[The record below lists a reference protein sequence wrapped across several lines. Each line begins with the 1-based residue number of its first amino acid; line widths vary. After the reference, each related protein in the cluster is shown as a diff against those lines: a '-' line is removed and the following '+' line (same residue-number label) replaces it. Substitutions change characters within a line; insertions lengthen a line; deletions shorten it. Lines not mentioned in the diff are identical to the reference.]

1 MMNPNITPIVFA
13 NASFTLNARYGIKYC
28 IPSANIAI
36 KMPNNSHIHIF
47 FDNDLLKI
55 AHGRNINT

>member
-1 MMNPNITPIVFA
+1 
-13 NASFTLNARYGIKYC
+13 
-28 IPSANIAI
+28 
-36 KMPNNSHIHIF
+36 MPNNSHIHIF